1 MMKQLIQISRKNRI
15 STTALFTTALFL
27 SALGVNDTKA
37 AIISL
42 RSTATINGSVIR
54 LGDLAHITDADP
66 AVVKQL
72 SNLLIAPAVGS
83 GREDIIDLS
92 RIRERMLARG
102 INLSKI
108 EFEGRSQVRVSNP
121 DINGSGSN
129 SRFRNARHVER
140 SADRVQRTL
149 IQAIE
154 RHLKILNPE
163 LSHVTVSVDL
173 KPNDLARLYTGLGR
187 GYLISGG
194 AAPWDGPQKFMVE
207 YFTSQTVRNQ
217 LVVHGEI
224 EQRPM
229 ILVAKHTI
237 PSGSV
242 LRNEDLVWQRS
253 DHQGQV
259 ISELKD
265 AVYYETKKSIRK
277 GQPIIATD
285 IRPVP
290 LVRTNAL
297 ITVSVQVA
305 GITIQR
311 QMKAR
316 SNGATGEMISVVS
329 LDGRDRLM
337 AQVTGRNE
345 AAIVTT
351 PDASRQEPTSQTV
364 IFQNP
369 ANKRINTRPN
379 KSNRFR
385 PNQRFGSN
393 NR

>member
-1 MMKQLIQISRKNRI
+1 MKQYIKTSRKNNI
-15 STTALFTTALFL
+15 STTALFATALFL
-27 SALGVNDTKA
+27 SALFVNNTNA

-42 RSTATINGSVIR
+42 RSSATASGSVIR
-54 LGDLAHITDADP
+54 LGDIAHITDADP

-72 SNLLIAPAVGS
+72 SNLLIAPAVGI

-102 INLSKI
+102 INLSRI
-108 EFEGRSQVRVSNP
+108 EFEGRSQVRVNNP
-121 DINGSGSN
+121 DINGNGPN
-129 SRFRNARHVER
+129 SRFRNARRIER
-140 SADRVQRTL
+140 STDRVQRTL

-163 LSHVTVSVDL
+163 LSHVDVSLDL
-173 KPNDLARLYTGLGR
+173 KPNDIAKLYTGLGR

-194 AAPWDGPQKFMVE
+194 AAPWKGPQKFKVE
-207 YFTSQTVRNQ
+207 YITAQKERNQ
-217 LVVHGEI
+217 LFVQGTI

-237 PSGSV
+237 PTGSV
-242 LRNEDLVWQRS
+242 LRNEDLIWQRS
-253 DHQGQV
+253 DHHGQV
-259 ISELKD
+259 ISQLQN

-277 GQPIIATD
+277 GQPILATD

-297 ITVSVQVA
+297 VTVSVQVA

-316 SNGATGEMISVVS
+316 SNGATGEMITVVS
-329 LDGRDRLM
+329 LDGRNRLM

-345 AAIVTT
+345 AAVVT
-351 PDASRQEPTSQTV
+351 ASEAGRRQPTNQTV

-369 ANKRINTRPN
+369 ANNRTNTRPDTP
-379 KSNRFR
+379 SRFR
-385 PNQRFGSN
+385 PNQPFGT
-393 NR
+393 RKQ